1 MVEEIFESNHQRL
14 GAEEQESSGWLLDT
28 HLHLHPGH
36 DAALLLRNLAHRL
49 ISCREGRLGLHLG
62 GILLE
67 MPGGSSWDR
76 LKQGTFEGARELGI
90 VEIDGTA
97 LRFRVDGSELFLF
110 SGFQVTT
117 REKIEVLALLP
128 QRPIASGMSLHET
141 AAAIEEANGIVVLP
155 WSPGKWLG
163 RRGVLVRDFLG
174 ERPEC
179 WVGDIPMRWWGRWQ
193 TLKVAGVNE
202 LRVLY
207 GSDPLPI
214 SGDEGVAGTLA
225 SHLLSRPGVEN
236 GKNESEKVLTLLRPR
251 RAASQRV
258 GPYQQL
264 AESSLR
270 WLRVM
275 TTV

>member
-14 GAEEQESSGWLLDT
+14 GAEEQESSSWLLDT
-28 HLHLHPGH
+28 HLHLHEGH
-36 DAALLLRNLAHRL
+36 GAARLLSNLAKNL
-49 ISCREGRLGLHLG
+49 IILRGEQKQLRLGG
-62 GILLE
+62 VLLE
-67 MPGGSSWDR
+67 MPGGSSWEKVRRGD
-76 LKQGTFEGARELGI
+76 FPGAEQFRITAL
-90 VEIDGTA
+90 DSTA
-97 LRFRVDGSELFLF
+97 LRFTVDGEDLYLF

-117 REKIEVLALLP
+117 SERIEVLALLP
-128 QRPIASGMSLHET
+128 ERPIASGMSLHET
-141 AAAIEEANGIVVLP
+141 AAAIGEANGIIVFP

-163 RRGVLVRDFLG
+163 RRGVLVRDFLR

-193 TLKVAGVNE
+193 TLKVAGVND

-225 SHLLSRPGVEN
+225 SHLLSPQGVGN
-236 GKNESEKVLTLLRPR
+236 GKSESDKVLTLLRHR
-251 RAASQRV
+251 RTVFERV
-258 GPYQQL
+258 GPYQPL
-264 AESSLR
+264 AESCLR